1 MIQLLDLLSSTSP
14 VILAVFA
21 ILIIMSVISWS
32 IVFLKTIQ
40 LIRLHNLLKRDMR
53 LFRKPA
59 DPLSLA
65 DLLNRSPRSVVR
77 SMTREAL
84 LAVTHRKKLQ
94 KSSPSGQEMTTWF
107 HAQTTE
113 LLDEKIRSLQSGLPL
128 LAICASTAPLLG
140 LFGTVWGIMRS
151 FHAYAELKTTTL
163 ATVGPGI
170 ADALSTTALGLMVAI
185 PATLA
190 YNSFLVLLNNRRNDL
205 AYCSRHMVLVFED
218 TLRTDGA
225 ENASVPP
232 RS

>member
-21 ILIIMSVISWS
+21 ILIVMSVISWS

-40 LIRLHNLLKRDMR
+40 LIRLHNLLKKDMR

-59 DPLSLA
+59 EPLNLA
-65 DLLNRSPRSVVR
+65 DLLDRSPRSIVR
-77 SMTREAL
+77 GMTREAL
-84 LAVTHRKKLQ
+84 LTVTHRKKFQ
-94 KSSPSGQEMTTWF
+94 KTSPSGHEMATWF
-107 HAQTTE
+107 HARTTE
-113 LLDEKIRSLQSGLPL
+113 LMDEKIRSLQSGLPL

-190 YNSFLVLLNNRRNDL
+190 YNTFLVLLNNRHKDFE
-205 AYCSRHMVLVFED
+205 YCAKHIIQVLED
-218 TLRTDGA
+218 EFHSNTST
-225 ENASVPP
+225 SPP
-232 RS
+232 QT